1 MLLGMGTLLAFARVL
16 GEAAR
21 RLNQPSVIGEILAGV
36 ILGPTVLGALA
47 PKWTGFLFPPSSP
60 NALVLNGL
68 TTLAIS
74 LFLLVAGMEVD
85 LSTVWRQGKAAF
97 MVGAAGVVFPFSLGF
112 SVAWLA
118 PQSLLGSQGSDPLIF
133 ALFIAVALSITA
145 LPVIVRI
152 LMDLNLYRSEIGMI
166 IVAAAVFDDI
176 AGWIV
181 FATILGMM
189 GASSG
194 TGFGIVPTILMTLG
208 FTAVMLTG
216 GRWLIHRILG
226 RLFARTPSSGG
237 MLAFSLSLGLFGAAF
252 TEWIGIHAIFGS
264 FLIGVAVGDSPHLK
278 EQTRSTMSQFIA
290 FLFAPL
296 FFASIGLRV
305 NFTSHF
311 NWLLVLIML
320 AVTIIGKIPGCA
332 FGARLSGLPWRESWA
347 IGSGMMAKGTM
358 GVILGLLA
366 LQRGVISETLFVAI
380 VVTSL
385 VTSMMSGPLM
395 QRILKRKRKDADQAE
410 YGEEHG

>member
-1 MLLGMGTLLAFARVL
+1 MGVLLTFARIL

-21 RLNQPSVIGEILAGV
+21 RFNLPSVIGEILAGV
-36 ILGPTVLGALA
+36 LLGPTVLGALA
-47 PKWTGFLFPPSSP
+47 SNWTGFLFPPSGP

-85 LSTVWRQGKAAF
+85 LSTVWRQGKSAF
-97 MVGAAGVVFPFSLGF
+97 MVGAAGAVFPFSLGF
-112 SVAWLA
+112 SIAWLA
-118 PQSLLGSQGSDPLIF
+118 PRSLFADQKSDPLIF
-133 ALFIAVALSITA
+133 SLFIAVALSITA

-152 LMDLNLYRSEIGMI
+152 LMDLNLYHSELGMT

-189 GASSG
+189 GASPG
-194 TGFGIVPTILMTLG
+194 NGLGIVHTILLTLG
-208 FTAVMLTG
+208 FTAVMLTL

-226 RLFARTPSSGG
+226 WLLAHTPGSGG
-237 MLAFSLSLGLFGAAF
+237 ILAFSLSLGLFGAAF
-252 TEWIGIHAIFGS
+252 TEWIGVHAIFGS

-305 NFTSHF
+305 DFAAHF
-311 NWLLVLIML
+311 NGLLVLIML
-320 AVTIIGKIPGCA
+320 AVILVGKIPSCA
-332 FGARLSGLPWRESWA
+332 FGARLSGLPWREAWA
-347 IGSGMMAKGTM
+347 IGFGMMAKGTM
-358 GVILGLLA
+358 GIILGLLA
-366 LQRGVISETLFVAI
+366 LQHGVISETLFVAI
-380 VVTSL
+380 VVSSL

-395 QRILKRKRKDADQAE
+395 QRVLKRKRVAALNPI
-410 YGEEHG
+410 